1 VENKSMIEKTFEST
15 GFLTGGE
22 LNPTQQSRFIVLVK
36 KFSRLLSMVRFI
48 PMARPK
54 QTIDKMHISE
64 PVTISIAENTN
75 TTDTGSGKFNQIELI
90 AQKVISQWSITTESL
105 QSNIEQVGFE
115 DTLMETMTER
125 IATDLELLAI
135 QGDDTLVGTN
145 PTEMLLKRLDG
156 WDILTNNSHI
166 VDADGDSV
174 SKNLFAAMIRS
185 MPKQFKNDPGL
196 RFLVSD
202 TVANDWMNLLSERGT
217 AVGDAALGGTG
228 INPFGRPMVVI
239 PLIPDDKSLSVTAAT
254 PATTQGNLF
263 GPFVIVAG
271 SNDEFTI
278 TDGVSTLTNGTLTAG
293 VRETVVVAKEMNDL
307 MLTAVASPI
316 AVVWADNGEGNLLA
330 YTVATGAA
338 ATFTLTAGTD
348 DFLVTAGLTAAAYT
362 GSNAGTAGTVY
373 EGSFILLTNPMNL
386 IYAML
391 MGTRI
396 FSEFNKNYD
405 RIETVVYN
413 QVAVEVENID
423 AVVKAINVRREA
435 L

>member
-1 VENKSMIEKTFEST
+1 VSIEEN
-15 GFLTGGE
+15 
-22 LNPTQQSRFIVLVK
+22 
-36 KFSRLLSMVRFI
+36 
-48 PMARPK
+48 
-54 QTIDKMHISE
+54 
-64 PVTISIAENTN
+64 N
-75 TTDTGSGKFNQIELI
+75 TTSDTGAGKFNQIELV
-90 AQKVISQWSITTESL
+90 ARKVISQWSITTESL

-135 QGDDTLVGTN
+135 QGDDTLAGST
-145 PTEMLLKRLDG
+145 PTDLLLKRLDG
-156 WDILTNNSHI
+156 WDILTNNAHI
-166 VDADGDSV
+166 VDADGASV
-174 SKNLFAAMIRS
+174 SKNLFAAMIRA

-239 PLIPDDKSLSVTAAT
+239 PLIPDDKALSITAAT
-254 PATTQGNLF
+254 PAQTQGNLF
-263 GPFVIVAG
+263 GPFEIVAG
-271 SNDEFTI
+271 SNDQLTVS
-278 TDGVSTLTNGTLTAG
+278 DGTNTLTDGTLTAG
-293 VRETVVVAKEMNDL
+293 VRETVVVAAEINTL
-307 MLTAVASPI
+307 MAGASITDIVA
-316 AVVWADNGEGNLLA
+316 ADNGEGNLLF
-330 YTVATGAA
+330 YTKSTGAA
-338 ATFTLTAGTD
+338 AEITLTAGTN
-348 DFLVTAGLTAAAYT
+348 DFLVTAGLTAATYN
-362 GSNAGTAGTVY
+362 GSDAGNAGTVY